1 MSETLRVL
9 LAEDSGAIRHILRL
23 RVEADP
29 RFTVIAEATNGL
41 EAIQMTKEHL
51 PDVVVLDLGMP
62 VMDGLEALPEIRAA
76 HPDVKV
82 AILSGF
88 PAEKV
93 KNQALSLGAN
103 MYIEKS
109 ESLTKLCDHLYS
121 MAG

>member
-1 MSETLRVL
+1 MSGAIRVL
-9 LAEDSGAIRHILRL
+9 LAEDSFDVRHLLRL
-23 RVEADP
+23 KVEADQ
-29 RFTVIAEATNGL
+29 RFMVIAEATNGL

-62 VMDGLEALPEIRAA
+62 VMDGLEALPQIRAA

-82 AILSGF
+82 AVLSGF
-88 PAEKV
+88 PAAKV
-93 KNQALSLGAN
+93 KSQALSLGAN

-109 ESLTKLCDHLYS
+109 ESLTNFCDHLYS